1 MNNTNIDDEL
11 KKQRKAIEITE
22 RKIFL
27 KSQGQHIAKLRKQHG
42 FNQFD
47 FGEEVNLV
55 VNSVSKIERGL
66 ADTRIYTLYK
76 MARVLG
82 ISLAEIADLKMQP
95 QNKQNTT
102 KQNLIDT
109 INTILQCLDEEKLR
123 IIKKQIEA
131 FK

>member
-1 MNNTNIDDEL
+1 MNNANIDDEL
-11 KKQRKAIEITE
+11 KKQRKVLEMSE

-27 KSQGQHIAKLRKQHG
+27 KSQGRHIAKLRKQHG

-55 VNSVSKIERGL
+55 INSVSKIERGL

-76 MARVLG
+76 MAKVLG
-82 ISLAEIADLKMQP
+82 VSLAEITDFKIQP

-102 KQNLIDT
+102 KQNLIDS
-109 INTILQCLDEEKLR
+109 INTTLQTLDEEKLQ

>member
-1 MNNTNIDDEL
+1 MNNVNIDDEL
-11 KKQRKAIEITE
+11 KKQRKALEISE
-22 RKIFL
+22 RKTFL

-55 VNSVSKIERGL
+55 INSVSKIERGL

-76 MARVLG
+76 MAKVLG
-82 ISLAEIADLKMQP
+82 ISLAEIADFKIQP
-95 QNKQNTT
+95 QNKQNSK
-102 KQNLIDT
+102 KQSLIDS
-109 INTILQCLDEEKLR
+109 INTTLQTLDEDKLQ